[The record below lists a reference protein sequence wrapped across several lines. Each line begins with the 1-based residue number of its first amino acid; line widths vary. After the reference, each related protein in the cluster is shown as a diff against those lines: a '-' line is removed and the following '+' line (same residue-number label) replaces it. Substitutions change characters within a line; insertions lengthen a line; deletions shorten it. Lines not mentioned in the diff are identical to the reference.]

1 MNKTHIKLTDE
12 NNNIVL
18 FPVQGS
24 VFREMPHGTI
34 QCMASM
40 YSINPQESFNEVMAM
55 LEINLTTGDMVDSGL
70 PASVKKHQPRNSKV

>member
-1 MNKTHIKLTDE
+1 MVKTHIKLTDE

-55 LEINLTTGDMVDSGL
+55 LEINLTTDAMVDSGFTA
-70 PASVKKHQPRNSKV
+70 PAKKHQPKNARG

>member
-1 MNKTHIKLTDE
+1 MVKTHIKLTDD

-55 LEINLTTGDMVDSGL
+55 LEINLSPDAIDTGL
-70 PASVKKHQPRNSKV
+70 PAPVKKHQPKNARG

>member
-40 YSINPQESFNEVMAM
+40 YSINPQESFNEVMSM
-55 LEINLTTGDMVDSGL
+55 LEIDLNPVVESGL
-70 PASVKKHQPRNSKV
+70 STPAKKHQPKNARG